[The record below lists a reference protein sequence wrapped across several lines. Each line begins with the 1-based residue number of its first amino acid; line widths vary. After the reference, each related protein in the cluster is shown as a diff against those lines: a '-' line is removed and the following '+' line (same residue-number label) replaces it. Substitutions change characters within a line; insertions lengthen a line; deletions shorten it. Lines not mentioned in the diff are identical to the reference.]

1 MNEHSK
7 WQTQRRDV
15 CIFFQKAGR
24 RKSEIAIYERE
35 ELYKMYEEE
44 LLGKMLKDFVKVV
57 SITYKIDFDF
67 VLGKFFDLYLEIFKN
82 LEFG

>member
-1 MNEHSK
+1 MY
-7 WQTQRRDV
+7 
-15 CIFFQKAGR
+15 FFQKAER

-57 SITYKIDFDF
+57 SITYEIDFDF
-67 VLGKFFDLYLEIFKN
+67 VLGKFFDLYLEIFKY